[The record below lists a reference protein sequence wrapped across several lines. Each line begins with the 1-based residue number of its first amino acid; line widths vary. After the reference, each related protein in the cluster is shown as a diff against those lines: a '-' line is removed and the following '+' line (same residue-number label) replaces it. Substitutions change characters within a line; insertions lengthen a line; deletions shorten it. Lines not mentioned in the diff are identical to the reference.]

1 MVFVSRSRLVQAA
14 TGPTAGGTG
23 TSSCPGTLIPI
34 SPSLEKATQAQLA
47 PQRPATSNYAP
58 PGTDTRAIRV
68 TRESPGSGFQ
78 QPGWV
83 GVLGPFPALFCSSA
97 ERPALLHLL
106 SCNIW
111 GFV

>member
-23 TSSCPGTLIPI
+23 TSSRPSTLIPI

-47 PQRPATSNYAP
+47 TYLLGQAPELLGLRGSLQAQVFGSREGLGFSAPSQLYFAAPQSKA
-58 PGTDTRAIRV
+58 G
-68 TRESPGSGFQ
+68 G
-78 QPGWV
+78 
-83 GVLGPFPALFCSSA
+83 
-97 ERPALLHLL
+97 RPALLHLL